1 MPRNVRNFWL
11 EIEVDGKKTK
21 VATGPISKDGGV
33 RVVVKMRDRGE
44 IVEAG
49 VLTGRADS
57 DGFLKLSWDSPDGLS
72 MTLAN
77 TNR

>member
-1 MPRNVRNFWL
+1 MPRNVRNFWI

-33 RVVVKMRDRGE
+33 RVVVKMRDHGE

-49 VLTGRADS
+49 VLTGRAHS
-57 DGFLKLSWDSPDGLS
+57 GGSLELSWDSPGGLA

-77 TNR
+77 TVR